1 MELNNKYNKQELHE
15 LHMNY
20 ALSCMHGVQKKFLKD
35 AEIQEKKTLI
45 LKLILKKMFEI
56 YICI

>member
-35 AEIQEKKTLI
+35 AETREKKTLN
-45 LKLILKKMFEI
+45 
-56 YICI
+56 

>member
-15 LHMNY
+15 LHMSY

-35 AEIQEKKTLI
+35 AEIREKKTLN
-45 LKLILKKMFEI
+45 
-56 YICI
+56 